1 MASPQSRG
9 PTEEGAFA
17 ETVQDPDVVNPGR
30 EEQGSI
36 MIWTVVVWRRS

>member
-1 MASPQSRG
+1 MGSPQSRG

-17 ETVQDPDVVNPGR
+17 ETVQDPDAVNPGR

-36 MIWTVVVWRRS
+36 SLLM